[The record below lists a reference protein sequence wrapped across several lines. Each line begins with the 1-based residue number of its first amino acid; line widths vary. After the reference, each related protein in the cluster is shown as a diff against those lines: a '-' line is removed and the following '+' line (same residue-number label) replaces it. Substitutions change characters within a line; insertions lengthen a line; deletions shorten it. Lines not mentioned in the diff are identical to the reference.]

1 MSYSTSG
8 LRSLPAYTKSFCPY
22 YALYDLLVS
31 AQGGALQTQ
40 NGKDILRDSI
50 NGLLTTVASPTSR
63 FPAEGFFV
71 WSRESRIA
79 AILDSLLSALDSRN
93 RAIEVENPSNPS
105 TSEAL
110 NATKRNDDAS
120 TAAHNDIPQLIS
132 ALNDGAGVFDRA
144 SFESQFGL
152 VWTAASSSTSK

>member
-8 LRSLPAYTKSFCPY
+8 IRSLPAFAKSFYPF
-22 YALYDLLVS
+22 YDVYNLLVS

-40 NGKDILRDSI
+40 NGKDILRESLT
-50 NGLLTTVASPTSR
+50 GLLTSVASLNSR
-63 FPAEGFFV
+63 FPANEFYV

-79 AILDSLLSALDSRN
+79 AIIDSLLSALDSRN

-105 TSEAL
+105 TGEAL

-120 TAAHNDIPQLIS
+120 TAAHNDIPLLLA
-132 ALNDGAGVFDRA
+132 ALNDGVGVFDSA
-144 SFESQFGL
+144 SFESAFGL
-152 VWTAASSSTSK
+152 TWTASAASSK